1 MKKILFFFTA
11 VISAVSINAQIGA
24 TASDFTVTDIGG
36 NEISLYADIL
46 DQGYVAILDCSAT
59 WCGPCWAMHD
69 SHTLQE
75 VHEAYG
81 PNGTNQVRVVFYE
94 ADAETTQAD
103 LEGTG
108 TSTQGDWITGVTYPI
123 VNESPLQLSGG
134 EYWPLGFP
142 TVNVIRPSDGVI
154 VADPWNQTTF
164 ESFVAAV
171 NAVDTGVTLGAVNVS
186 EADAENADI
195 NVYPNPSSDWAT
207 LSLLGFTGAV
217 NIQVYDLLGKEVM
230 SFTSNSLKEVVD
242 VTSLEIGSYVV
253 KATSGV
259 SEITKRISVIR

>member
-11 VISAVSINAQIGA
+11 VISAVSINAQIGL

-69 SHTLQE
+69 SHTLEEIHQ
-75 VHEAYG
+75 AYG
-81 PNGTNQVRVVFYE
+81 PNGTNQVRVIFYE
-94 ADAETTQAD
+94 ADADTNQAD

-108 TSTQGDWITGVTYPI
+108 SATLGDWLTGVSYPV
-123 VNESPLQLSGG
+123 VNESPLQLSGS
-134 EYWPLGFP
+134 EYWPDGFP
-142 TVNVIRPSDGVI
+142 TVNVIRPSDGMI

-171 NAVDTGVTLGAVNVS
+171 NAVDAGVTLGAVSVS
-186 EADAENADI
+186 EADAINADV
-195 NVYPNPSSDWAT
+195 NVYPNPSSDKAT
-207 LSLLGFTGAV
+207 VNLSGFTGTV
-217 NIQVYDLLGKEVM
+217 SVQVYDLLGKEVM
-230 SFTSNSLKEVVD
+230 SFTSTLFKDVID
-242 VTSLEIGSYVV
+242 VTGLEVGSYVV
-253 KATSGV
+253 RAASGTSEV
-259 SEITKRISVIR
+259 TKRISVIR

>member
-1 MKKILFFFTA
+1 
-11 VISAVSINAQIGA
+11 
-24 TASDFTVTDIGG
+24 
-36 NEISLYADIL
+36 
-46 DQGYVAILDCSAT
+46 
-59 WCGPCWAMHD
+59 
-69 SHTLQE
+69 
-75 VHEAYG
+75 
-81 PNGTNQVRVVFYE
+81 VRVVFYE